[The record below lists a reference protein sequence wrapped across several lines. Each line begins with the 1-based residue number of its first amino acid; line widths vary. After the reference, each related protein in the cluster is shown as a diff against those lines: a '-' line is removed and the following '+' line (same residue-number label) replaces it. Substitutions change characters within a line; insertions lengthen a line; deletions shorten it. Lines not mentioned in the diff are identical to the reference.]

1 MRNEMSMDC
10 PSSLDDLATPIVADA
25 SVVINIIA
33 SRFAPTILGALPEPL
48 RVPSEAQAELERGR
62 SRGHEHADK
71 LAGLVD
77 AGRVAIVDLGAA
89 GVHCFSSLVV
99 GPAGDTL
106 DDGEAATIAYAVEH
120 DATTLIDEKKA
131 TRLCA
136 ERFNRLTVGST
147 VDLIG
152 CQAVRTKLDQDLADA
167 IFNMLL
173 GARMRVPP
181 QYLDWVVAQIGLERA
196 AQCPALPARY
206 RNVGDA

>member
-33 SRFAPTILGALPEPL
+33 SGFAPTILGALPGPL
-48 RVPSEAQAELERGR
+48 RVPSEVQAEIERGR
-62 SRGHEHADK
+62 SRGHEDADR
-71 LAGLVD
+71 LTGLVD

-89 GVHCFSSLVV
+89 GARCFSSLVV
-99 GPAGDTL
+99 GPASDTL
-106 DDGEAATIAYAVEH
+106 DDGEATTIAYAVEH
-120 DATTLIDEKKA
+120 DATILIDEKKA

-136 ERFNRLTVGST
+136 ERFSHLTVGST

-152 CQAVRTKLDQDLADA
+152 CRAVRTKLDQDLADA

-173 GARMRVPP
+173 DARMRVPP
-181 QYLDWVVAQIGLERA
+181 QYLDWVVAQIGPERA

-206 RNVGDA
+206 RNVG